1 MKSSFVLQLSPSIC
15 GLIIFFMVILVSANV
30 GLRGRAGDADP
41 DSSIDLDQE
50 SGDVSSSVKRVLRNI
65 HDGLMICRQKYNQN
79 PALLGLQEDGGYG
92 LNISPFFDEPIANDY
107 DITIGTQGQGKNG
120 VSIYSSLKECNPFPA
135 VDKRNEIVTITFSY
149 RRTKGLF
156 VKCAFI
162 CVYRNIH
169 SDHERSLDETAKA
182 IKKTIHSLQQS
193 GIRKVI
199 VQGDFNAEGFVDLGT
214 DFRELK
220 HNSMFHKHNSKT
232 AKRFIDRI
240 FVNFNDVGILE
251 TMKTFENK
259 SVGNEDGSLGHKP
272 VLIWLGF
279 KPDKHKARKVSKI
292 SLSKLKRILRSK
304 KCMEFMDFSG
314 SNIETLAT
322 NEDDFDK
329 MCIDFYEKT
338 QKLAKEAV
346 VTKKMKYSG
355 PEAILLNGIEQ
366 NEDAILKGKKPASN
380 LFKACNN
387 IRKGLEGTSTIKP
400 TIEKLGKKLE
410 SKISKLNKTDIEL
423 GRKAVEEIFKNGSG
437 GIEAKRISTTEDAK
451 KIYLSVSNSGAKDEG
466 GISLQVTKLMIDNN
480 KEIFNR
486 FRSIVNTSLTI
497 GRFPKVWTRDIIN
510 FIYKNKGERGDAANW
525 RPITIAPSFGKHI
538 EKVISY
544 TISGMDDK
552 NADNHAYKGG
562 KACMTAITRAN
573 EILTQHVIKARR
585 NCPKGKK
592 FACFLSA
599 DDIAG
604 AFESVDHHLL
614 GYTLDIVFKK
624 ERLYKLKELLLSYL
638 DRTSTVVDRDSSNTY
653 QIAKTF
659 KDRSIPQGSI
669 LSPLLWRIYD
679 CVFSK
684 LYTNCFDEIIKEDKN
699 IVAISH
705 LSYADDHLTLF
716 TIYFDEV
723 ASYRRV
729 GRYAS
734 IIFDTLRRCLKAATS
749 QIGCDINPLKSESVV
764 PRVYAEHIKLE
775 LITEKDPSCEF
786 KWLGYHLQIDENHQL
801 VFDEKKIKSRIESI
815 KKFRNIAFRYT
826 SNISIKWKVFKVFIA
841 PFIELFLP
849 IVIQHKALDVSIIH
863 DLQHQSMCLALDIPR
878 TTSRREIEIRMGER
892 SVEEKAKRLA
902 TRMITVLDIKR
913 PVFEN
918 VINKKLRSGRIAN
931 NPTNISDR
939 NNFIIRLFVYFDLN
953 TEETNKVEFNPRKVR
968 RWAKAVRVAINK
980 KIASRNNK

>member
-1 MKSSFVLQLSPSIC
+1 
-15 GLIIFFMVILVSANV
+15 MVILVSANI
-30 GLRGRAGDADP
+30 GLRGRSGDADS
-41 DSSIDLDQE
+41 DSSIDLDNE
-50 SGDVSSSVKRVLRNI
+50 SGDVPSSVKSVLRNI

-79 PALLGLQEDGGYG
+79 PAILGLQEDGGYG

-107 DITIGTQGQGKNG
+107 DITTGTQGQGKNG
-120 VSIYSSLKECNPFPA
+120 VSIYSSLKECSPFQA

-149 RRTKGLF
+149 RRAKGLT

-169 SDHERSLDETAKA
+169 SDHERSLEETAKA
-182 IKKTIHSLQQS
+182 IKKTISSLRQS
-193 GIRKVI
+193 QGIRKVI
-199 VQGDFNAEGFVDLGT
+199 VQGDFNSESFIDLGT
-214 DFRELK
+214 NFRELK
-220 HNSMFHKHNSKT
+220 SNATFHQHNSTT
-232 AKRFIDRI
+232 AKKFIDRV
-240 FVNFNDVGILE
+240 FVNFDDVGILE
-251 TMKTFENK
+251 ATKTFENK
-259 SVGNEDGSLGHKP
+259 RVGNEDGSLGHKP
-272 VLIWLGF
+272 VFIWIGN
-279 KPDKHKARKVSKI
+279 KPTKHKSRKVSKI
-292 SLSKLKRILRSK
+292 SLSKLKKILRGK
-304 KCMEFMDFSG
+304 DMNFEDFSG
-314 SNIETLAT
+314 SNIETLAS
-322 NEDDFDK
+322 NAEEFDR

-346 VTKKMKYSG
+346 ISKKLKYSG
-355 PEAILLNGIEQ
+355 PEAILLNGIER
-366 NEDAILKGKKPASN
+366 NEDAILNGKKPASS

-410 SKISKLNKTDIEL
+410 NKISKLNKTDIEL
-423 GRKAVEEIFKNGSG
+423 GRKAVEEIFEDGSG
-437 GIEAKRISTTEDAK
+437 GITAKRITTTEEAK
-451 KIYLSVSNSGAKDEG
+451 KIYLSVSNSGATDEG

-480 KEIFNR
+480 KDIFNR

-497 GRFPKVWTRDIIN
+497 GRFPRVWTKDVIN

-538 EKVISY
+538 EKVISF

-573 EILTQHVIKARR
+573 EILTQHITKARR

-624 ERLYKLKELLLSYL
+624 ERFYKLKELLLSYL
-638 DRTSTVVDRDSSNTY
+638 DRTSTVIDRDSSNTY
-653 QIAKTF
+653 LIAKTF

-699 IVAISH
+699 IVDISH

-716 TIYFDEV
+716 TIYFDEII
-723 ASYRRV
+723 SYRRV
-729 GRYAS
+729 GRLAS
-734 IIFDTLRRCLKAATS
+734 IMFDTLRRCLKAATS
-749 QIGCDINPLKSESVV
+749 QMGCDINPLKSESVV
-764 PRVYAEHIKLE
+764 PKIYAEHIKLE

-815 KKFRNIAFRYT
+815 QKFRNIAFRYT
-826 SNISIKWKVFKVFIA
+826 SNTGIKWKIFKVFIA

-863 DLQHQSMCLALDIPR
+863 DLQHRSMCLALDLPR
-878 TTSRREIEIRMGER
+878 TTSRRLVEIKLGER

-913 PVFEN
+913 PSFSDN
-918 VINKKLRSGRIAN
+918 VVKVLRSGRFAN
-931 NPTNISDR
+931 NPTTSSDR
-939 NNFIIRLFVYFDLN
+939 NNFINRLFIYFDLD
-953 TEETNKVEFNPRKVR
+953 TEETIKVQFNPKNIRK
-968 RWAKAVRVAINK
+968 WAKSVRASVNK
-980 KIASRNNK
+980 KIASSNNK

>member
-1 MKSSFVLQLSPSIC
+1 MKSSLVLSSLFSILYLS
-15 GLIIFFMVILVSANV
+15 LMVILVSANI
-30 GLRGRAGDADP
+30 GLRGRSDDADS
-41 DSSIDLDQE
+41 DCSIDLDEE
-50 SGDVSSSVKRVLRNI
+50 SGDVPSSVKSVLRNI

-79 PALLGLQEDGGYG
+79 PAILGLQEDGGYS

-107 DITIGTQGQGKNG
+107 GITTGTQGQGKNG

-149 RRTKGLF
+149 RRAKGLT

-169 SDHERSLDETAKA
+169 SNHERSLDETTKA
-182 IKKTIHSLQQS
+182 LKKTIEALRHS
-193 GIRKVI
+193 GIRKTI
-199 VQGDFNAEGFVDLGT
+199 IQGDFNSENFVDLGA

-220 HNSMFHKHNSKT
+220 SNSIFHKHNSKT
-232 AKRFIDRI
+232 SKKFIDRI

-251 TMKTFENK
+251 ATKTFENK
-259 SVGNEDGSLGHKP
+259 NVGNEDGSLGHKP
-272 VLIWLGF
+272 VFIWIGH
-279 KPDKHKARKVSKI
+279 KPDKHKPRKVSKI
-292 SLSKLKRILRSK
+292 SLSRLKKITRSK
-304 KCMEFMDFSG
+304 ESMNFIDFSG
-314 SNIETLAT
+314 SNIETLAS
-322 NEDDFDK
+322 NEEEFDK

-346 VTKKMKYSG
+346 ITKKMRYSG
-355 PEAILLNGIEQ
+355 PEAILLNGIERSE
-366 NEDAILKGKKPASN
+366 NAILSGKKPANN

-410 SKISKLNKTDIEL
+410 NKISKLNKTDIEL
-423 GRKAVEEIFKNGSG
+423 GRKAVEEIFEDGSG
-437 GIEAKRISTTEDAK
+437 GIAARRFTDIDEAK
-451 KIYLSVSNSGAKDEG
+451 KIYLSVSNSGATDEG
-466 GISLQVTKLMIDNN
+466 GISLQVTKLMIENS

-486 FRSIVNTSLTI
+486 FRSIVNTALTI
-497 GRFPKVWTRDIIN
+497 GRFPKVWTKDVIN
-510 FIYKNKGERGDAANW
+510 FIFKNKGERGDAANW

-538 EKVISY
+538 EKVISF

-624 ERLYKLKELLLSYL
+624 ERFYKLKELLLSYL
-638 DRTSTVVDRDSSNTY
+638 DRTSTVIDRDSSNTY

-716 TIYFDEV
+716 TIYFDED

-734 IIFDTLRRCLKAATS
+734 IMFDTLRRCLKAATS

-764 PRVYAEHIKLE
+764 PKIYAEHIKLE
-775 LITEKDPSCEF
+775 LVTEKDPACEF

-826 SNISIKWKVFKVFIA
+826 SNISIKWKIFKVFIA

-863 DLQHQSMCLALDIPR
+863 DLQHRSMCLALDLPR
-878 TTSRREIEIRMGER
+878 TTGRRLIEVKMGER

-913 PVFEN
+913 PAFEHD
-918 VINKKLRSGRIAN
+918 INKRLRSGRIAN
-931 NPTNISDR
+931 NPTSASDR
-939 NNFIIRLFVYFDLN
+939 NNFIIRLFIYFDLA

-968 RWAKAVRVAINK
+968 RWAKSLRAAINK
-980 KIASRNNK
+980 KIASRTDK